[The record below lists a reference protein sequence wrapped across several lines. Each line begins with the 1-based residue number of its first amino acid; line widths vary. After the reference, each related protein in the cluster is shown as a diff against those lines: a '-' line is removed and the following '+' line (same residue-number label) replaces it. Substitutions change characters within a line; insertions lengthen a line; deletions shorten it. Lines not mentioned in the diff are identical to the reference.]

1 MPMRKRTNT
10 KTVARKPGKDP
21 IKDERK
27 RGNPPFKTEYEDATE
42 NVSAMKEGG
51 ICRGAGAAIKGT
63 NFKGVF

>member
-1 MPMRKRTNT
+1 MPMRKRTDR

-27 RGNPPFKTEYEDATE
+27 RGNPPVIVDDRD
-42 NVSAMKEGG
+42 VSAMKEGG
-51 ICRGAGAAIKGT
+51 LCRGAGAAIKGT